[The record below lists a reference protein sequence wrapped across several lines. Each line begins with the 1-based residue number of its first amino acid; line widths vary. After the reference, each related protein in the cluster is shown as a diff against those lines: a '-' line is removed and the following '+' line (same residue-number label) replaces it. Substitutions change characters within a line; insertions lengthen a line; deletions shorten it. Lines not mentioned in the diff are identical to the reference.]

1 MKKIA
6 IFISGRGSNMQ
17 AIAEA
22 CESGC
27 LQGIAEVVL
36 VFSNVPTAQG
46 LAIAKQKKIPTANL
60 SHKGYSRSEFDE
72 QVLLLLASY
81 SIDWIVLAGYA
92 RILSPSVVAAYR
104 QQLINI
110 HPADTQV
117 HQGWGGYEWAYR
129 EQLSET
135 KITIHYVTEELDK
148 GAIIAQATVNLEGA
162 TSVQE
167 VEKRGLA
174 VEHQFYSKILY
185 QLCLSKK

>member
-1 MKKIA
+1 
-6 IFISGRGSNMQ
+6 MQ
-17 AIAEA
+17 AIAGA

-27 LQGIAEVVL
+27 LKGVAEVVL
-36 VFSNVPTAQG
+36 VFSNEPTAKG
-46 LAIAKQKKIPTANL
+46 LAIAKQKNIPTVSL
-60 SHKGYSRSEFDE
+60 SHKGYSRSEFDA
-72 QVLLLLASY
+72 QVLLLLAPY

-92 RILSPSVVAAYR
+92 RILSPIMVVAYR

-110 HPADTQV
+110 HPADTEV

-135 KITIHYVTEELDK
+135 KITVHYVTEELDK

-162 TSVQE
+162 TSAQE

-174 VEHQFYSKILY
+174 VEHKFYSEILY
-185 QLCLSKK
+185 QLCQQGLC